1 MARSKREIPH
11 YYLAQTVNLEAA
23 LRWLESVNAS
33 RSVSDRFLYGVLL
46 LKAVAL
52 ALRDHKELN
61 DFWRDGAFAPSKT
74 IHIGVAIA
82 LRGGGLVAPAL
93 KEADRKDL
101 HTLMSEFRGLVQ
113 RARTGGLRSS
123 EMSVATITVTSL
135 GEQGVEDVFPVI
147 YPPQVAIVGSG
158 STTEQPFCVDGEVI
172 PVRVIRATMAGD
184 HRVSNG
190 HGGALFL
197 RSVQQLLQEP
207 EKL

>member
-61 DFWRDGAFAPSKT
+61 GFWRDGAFAPSKT

-172 PVRVIRATMAGD
+172 PVRVIRGTMAGD

-190 HGGALFL
+190 QRGALFL